1 MFAEAGD
8 GDGEVLLLLVV
19 RSFLCF
25 WRETSGNIM
34 NSYAFHIDKT

>member
-19 RSFLCF
+19 CSFLCF
-25 WRETSGNIM
+25 GGKHQETS
-34 NSYAFHIDKT
+34 